1 MKNSVCPVEEI
12 QPPKR
17 KPRQRKVKNTDVI
30 QSAGSEPVPP
40 TNTILLE
47 KKADNVLNAEE
58 GTVKCEPNPDYLL
71 ELRMDNGIT
80 FKGIVESLKNVI
92 PEANFVFSEKGLR
105 MMAFE
110 YQPQSDPPM
119 VKAASF
125 LTMAA
130 EYFDIFH
137 CAKEQIVGLDIPHF
151 YKLIK
156 PLKMNDSLTFI
167 IHKEHRDQLRIVI
180 ANTEKKTRVEHHM
193 HSKHLPDQIYEFDS
207 KLEFGFDY
215 APPVIDSANLQV
227 VCRSLHSIDAYNILI
242 SYVNDV
248 LRFEGHGDETSSF
261 YEFQVGPAFGEDAQG
276 GDEKGNALTCSND
289 GSAGSAGSAS
299 GTSGGS
305 GNLEVKGEFPLEQL
319 HNFTK
324 AAHHLSTKVVVAISH
339 ENYVLIEYSLDP
351 RNLNTL
357 RYLLSHS
364 PSNV

>member
-1 MKNSVCPVEEI
+1 MKGSVIPVEDV
-12 QPPKR
+12 QTTPKR
-17 KPRQRKVKNTDVI
+17 KTRQRKPKNDATVSTGQETVS
-30 QSAGSEPVPP
+30 QSS
-40 TNTILLE
+40 NTILLE
-47 KKADNVLNAEE
+47 KKSENVLTAEE
-58 GTVKCEPNPDYLL
+58 SAVKCEPNPDYLL

-110 YQPQSDPPM
+110 YQPQIDPPM

-137 CAKEQIVGLDIPHF
+137 CSKEQIVGLDIPHF

-227 VCRSLHSIDAYNILI
+227 VCRSLHSIDAYNISI

-261 YEFQVGPAFGEDAQG
+261 YEFQVGPAFGEEYDPKEG
-276 GDEKGNALTCSND
+276 KVPV
-289 GSAGSAGSAS
+289 AGAGV
-299 GTSGGS
+299 
-305 GNLEVKGEFPLEQL
+305 EVRGEFPLEQL

-339 ENYVLIEYSLDP
+339 ENYVLVEYSLDP

-357 RYLLSHS
+357 RYLLSHA
-364 PSNV
+364 PSHS